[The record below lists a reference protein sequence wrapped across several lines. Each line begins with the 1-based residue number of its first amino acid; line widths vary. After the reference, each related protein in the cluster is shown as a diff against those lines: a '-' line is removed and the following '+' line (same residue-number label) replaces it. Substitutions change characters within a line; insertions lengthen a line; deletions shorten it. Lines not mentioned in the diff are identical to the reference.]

1 MSPEQAE
8 GKETDE
14 RSDVFSFGLVMYE
27 MLTGRRAFDGET
39 KTAVLAAIL
48 RDQPAPI
55 QQFQPMTPRSLDR
68 VVRKCLEKKPTARWH
83 SAHDLKQTLELID
96 LDAPA
101 SGSAS
106 ALSAASVS
114 GASGVQAAGQRA
126 SRRRIWTAIAAAG
139 VALLAAGA
147 WEWWRANRFTDL
159 PVIRQD
165 VDLGSDIALPGP
177 TLFVTNVVISPEGTR
192 IAYVAR
198 PASGGAPRL
207 YTRRLDQPMAVELP
221 GTENA
226 RGPFF
231 SPDLHWLGFIST
243 SARKLYKISVDGG
256 ATVPLMDLKGTPG
269 GASWSGNTIVVAQGG
284 SPLVRIADNGG
295 GQPTPLGPFAP
306 GEIIQVSP
314 QILPGNKTVLFA
326 GNTGNEGG
334 PPDPDRGSV
343 EAISLKDG
351 HRKNILKGGA
361 FPRYVAS
368 HGGWGHIL
376 YTFRG
381 ALYAVPFDPDKLEV
395 LGAAVPVLNDIMGGL
410 NVAGKFDVSGNG
422 TLVYQ
427 KGTGVSDGLSTIQWI
442 DSNGKTEPL
451 LAKPGIYSSPRLSPD
466 GKRLVLSVR
475 DGQNQDIEVYE
486 WQTGRT
492 TSLTFGRAQF
502 EYPVW
507 TPDGQFV
514 AFLSTNGSTYSARAD
529 GSGQPQQIMAGTAVE
544 RRYPWSFTPDGKRL
558 AYFQPVTGRYQLWT
572 IPVEE
577 QEGALRAG
585 TSEPFLKSEANDL
598 MPQFSPD
605 GKWIAYQSNL
615 SEGAQI
621 YVRPASGKP
630 GQWVVS
636 AGTATW
642 PVWSRSG
649 HDLFYADSAE
659 NQIMSVSYTAS
670 GDTFVAE
677 KPRVW
682 LAKLDGL
689 ENWDVSPDGKR
700 IVAAVPVRS
709 AAPAPA
715 PQNVHEV
722 VFLENFFDELRR
734 RAPAK

>member
-1 MSPEQAE
+1 M
-8 GKETDE
+8 
-14 RSDVFSFGLVMYE
+14 V
-27 MLTGRRAFDGET
+27 
-39 KTAVLAAIL
+39 
-48 RDQPAPI
+48 
-55 QQFQPMTPRSLDR
+55 
-68 VVRKCLEKKPTARWH
+68 
-83 SAHDLKQTLELID
+83 
-96 LDAPA
+96 
-101 SGSAS
+101 
-106 ALSAASVS
+106 
-114 GASGVQAAGQRA
+114 
-126 SRRRIWTAIAAAG
+126 
-139 VALLAAGA
+139 LLAAGA
-147 WEWWRANRFTDL
+147 WTWWRANRFTDL

-165 VDLGSDIALPGP
+165 VDLGGDVALPGP
-177 TLFVTNVVISPEGTR
+177 TPFVTNVVISPDGTR

-207 YTRRLDQPMAVELP
+207 YTRRLDQPTAVELP

-231 SPDLHWLGFIST
+231 SPDSHWIGFAST

-256 ATVPLMDLKGTPG
+256 AIVPLMELKGLFD
-269 GASWSGNTIVVAQGG
+269 GASWGGNTIVVAQGA

-326 GNTGNEGG
+326 GKAGNEGG

-343 EAISLKDG
+343 EAISLMDG
-351 HRKNILKGGA
+351 HRKNILKGAA

-410 NVAGKFDVSGNG
+410 NVAGKFALSGNG

-427 KGTGVSDGLSTIQWI
+427 KGTGGSQGLSTIQWI
-442 DSNGKTEPL
+442 DSSGKTEPL

-502 EYPVW
+502 EYPLW

-514 AFLSTNGSTYSARAD
+514 AFLSTNGSMYSARAD
-529 GSGQPQQIMAGTAVE
+529 GSGQPQQILAGTAVE
-544 RRYPWSFTPDGKRL
+544 RRYPWSFSPDGKRL
-558 AYFQPVTGRYQLWT
+558 AYFESVTGRYQLWT

-577 QEGALRAG
+577 QEGGLRAG
-585 TSEPFLKSEANDL
+585 APEPFLKSEANDL
-598 MPQFSPD
+598 TPQFSPD
-605 GKWIAYQSNL
+605 GKWMAYES
-615 SEGAQI
+615 SISGGAQI

-630 GQWVVS
+630 GQ
-636 AGTATW
+636 
-642 PVWSRSG
+642 
-649 HDLFYADSAE
+649 
-659 NQIMSVSYTAS
+659 
-670 GDTFVAE
+670 
-677 KPRVW
+677 
-682 LAKLDGL
+682 
-689 ENWDVSPDGKR
+689 
-700 IVAAVPVRS
+700 
-709 AAPAPA
+709 
-715 PQNVHEV
+715 
-722 VFLENFFDELRR
+722 
-734 RAPAK
+734 